1 MQITELKTYVMHD
14 GWRNL
19 IFVALHTD
27 AGLVGHGEATLANRT
42 EAVLAYLEGIA
53 ARHVVG
59 SDPFDIEALWN
70 RLYRGDFIRGGMIAC
85 AGLSAIDIACHD
97 LMGQALGV
105 PVYKLLGGAY
115 REAVPCYAN
124 GWYTVGRDPEKI
136 AARAQDVQARG
147 YRAAKIDPF
156 GGGSYTLSRQEFAL
170 SVAIVKALRAAVG
183 DDFEIYIEGHGRFAP
198 RQAIDLCRAL
208 EPYRIGWFE
217 EPCPWD
223 DPLAWREVKDKVDVP
238 IAGGEHFCTR
248 YGFRQVIESRCVD
261 ILQPDVLYVGG
272 LTEMRKLCAWADA
285 YSIMVAP
292 HNSQGPVCT
301 AASAHFA
308 LTCPNLLVQE
318 VFDDFMPPHVKEAVP
333 GHPNVI
339 ESEIPRAALDSR
351 PGLGVQLNREVIGQH
366 PFQTTFF
373 NLFAEGWERR
383 FAREEKSG

>member
-85 AGLSAIDIACHD
+85 AGLSAIDIACPD

-105 PVYKLLGGAY
+105 PVYKLL
-115 REAVPCYAN
+115 
-124 GWYTVGRDPEKI
+124 
-136 AARAQDVQARG
+136 
-147 YRAAKIDPF
+147 

-198 RQAIDLCRAL
+198 RQAIDLC
-208 EPYRIGWFE
+208 
-217 EPCPWD
+217 
-223 DPLAWREVKDKVDVP
+223 
-238 IAGGEHFCTR
+238 
-248 YGFRQVIESRCVD
+248 
-261 ILQPDVLYVGG
+261 
-272 LTEMRKLCAWADA
+272 
-285 YSIMVAP
+285 
-292 HNSQGPVCT
+292 
-301 AASAHFA
+301 
-308 LTCPNLLVQE
+308 
-318 VFDDFMPPHVKEAVP
+318 
-333 GHPNVI
+333 
-339 ESEIPRAALDSR
+339 
-351 PGLGVQLNREVIGQH
+351 
-366 PFQTTFF
+366 
-373 NLFAEGWERR
+373 
-383 FAREEKSG
+383 